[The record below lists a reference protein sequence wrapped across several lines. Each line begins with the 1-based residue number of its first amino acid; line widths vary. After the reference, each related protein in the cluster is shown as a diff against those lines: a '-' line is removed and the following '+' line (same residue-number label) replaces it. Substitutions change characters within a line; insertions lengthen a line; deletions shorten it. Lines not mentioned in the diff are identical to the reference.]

1 MTLDLVKVWQ
11 IMNKLSIKQDELS
24 EKNIYVHL
32 LSSGSSYCNPS
43 FEKFLNYYSFRIDG
57 DDIIVFNDDGIPYE
71 DYTNRDFSY
80 IPSVLLSFSSE
91 KLDNW
96 VETEI
101 KLQLAKQERDKA
113 EQKKDIKA
121 QIERLQKQL
130 QD

>member
-1 MTLDLVKVWQ
+1 MVQVIVTLVLK
-11 IMNKLSIKQDELS
+11 S
-24 EKNIYVHL
+24 
-32 LSSGSSYCNPS
+32 
-43 FEKFLNYYSFRIDG
+43 FLNYYSFRIDG